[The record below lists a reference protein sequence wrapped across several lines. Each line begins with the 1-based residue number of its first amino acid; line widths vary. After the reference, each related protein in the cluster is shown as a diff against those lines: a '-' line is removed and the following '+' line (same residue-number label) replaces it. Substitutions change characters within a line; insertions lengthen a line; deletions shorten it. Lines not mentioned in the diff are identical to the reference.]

1 MSGGPPAQPLAPG
14 NYDKAWNDPP
24 LFSYSASSAPPTGG
38 GRLLTKRVGFP
49 SSHPPPPGL
58 DPTAPPML
66 HDAGAKPPPSSLPP
80 PPPTAHLS
88 TPSSPNSTAGCAPDA
103 PTNISVEE
111 TVATYEELM
120 KTYLPPEKYQSI
132 NTKLSVMFSAWKEG
146 GLNSRLQVLV
156 AEVGSKLS
164 SKDLGGAEASY
175 VVLSA
180 DYGGEIG
187 AQWVLAIRHIIT
199 AVREE
204 HSETVGQRGGVTTPL

>member
-88 TPSSPNSTAGCAPDA
+88 TPSSPNSTVGYAPDA

-111 TVATYEELM
+111 TVAIYEELM

-132 NTKLSVMFSAWKEG
+132 NNKLSVMFNAWKEG

-199 AVREE
+199 AAREE
-204 HSETVGQRGGVTTPL
+204 HSEAAGQGGGVTKPL